1 MVLLYLLII
10 FLSFVIIFN
19 RIYFFFNKQK
29 IIFYDYFIK
38 FIIFI
43 IAIYVPILF
52 FLHNFFGLQKNYIIS
67 VAICSLLSF
76 LSIFFT
82 ISLKSYESP
91 TVLIYY
97 LLKKNKNYKQIISY
111 LERKKI
117 IEIRIKDLQK
127 QKLIK
132 IKSNK
137 ITLTFLGSKFAQIYS
152 FFMNYFK
159 ITREG

>member
-1 MVLLYLLII
+1 MPRAKRGFKRRRKHNKILL
-10 FLSFVIIFN
+10 
-19 RIYFFFNKQK
+19 
-29 IIFYDYFIK
+29 
-38 FIIFI
+38 
-43 IAIYVPILF
+43 
-52 FLHNFFGLQKNYIIS
+52 GLQKNYIIS
-67 VAICSLLSF
+67 IVICSLLSF

-97 LLKKNKNYKQIISY
+97 LLKKNKNYKQIISF

-132 IKSNK
+132 IKNNR
-137 ITLTFLGSKFAQIYS
+137 ITLTSLGSKFAQIYS

-159 ITREG
+159 IKREG